1 MDEIKYP
8 VTAGIHASDQIRPCD
23 RTLRRNAG
31 RELPKRSL
39 LHQFRKVRHLP
50 FSHKLGKKLR
60 VHAVNAEDNQPVVTV
75 PARFAAFVG
84 NQKDADNYDQQPN
97 QRQKDPLQ
105 IFAPCISKM
114 TNAAVLNEA
123 ARL

>member
-8 VTAGIHASDQIRPCD
+8 VTAGIHASDQIRPCN

-39 LHQFRKVRHLP
+39 LHQLREIRHLSFP
-50 FSHKLGKKLR
+50 DKLLQQLR
-60 VHAVNAEDNQPVVTV
+60 IHAVNAEDYQLVVTV
-75 PARFAAFVG
+75 PTRFAAYVG
-84 NQKDADNYDQQPN
+84 NQKDAANYDQQPS

-105 IFAPCISKM
+105 IVAPCISKM
-114 TNAAVLNEA
+114 TNAAVLNQA